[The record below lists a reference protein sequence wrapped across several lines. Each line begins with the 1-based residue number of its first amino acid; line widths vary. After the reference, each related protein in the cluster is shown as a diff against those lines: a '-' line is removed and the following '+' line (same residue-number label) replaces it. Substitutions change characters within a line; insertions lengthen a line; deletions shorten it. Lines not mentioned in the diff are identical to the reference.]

1 MAQHPRPDHA
11 NTQHVVRNGTRAAA
25 LLAVAAATGLV
36 AVLLALRVLALAGDL
51 PSPRFE
57 TYLEIPLVGTGGL
70 LAAWVSLSS
79 ALAASC
85 VLVRSAGRRWAA
97 GERLVLQ
104 HAPALVRRLASTGV
118 AVSIGAGLALGAGT
132 AQAAEADPVPRATS
146 PGVVDLGWQSTSP
159 GSPSTSDPATAG
171 AGPSTVPRSAEDEA
185 TAALPVPEVPV
196 PETRQE
202 ADVATPSP
210 GSAVPPV
217 PDEPPVDPASVSE
230 VPQDHRVGTAAD
242 PPPGTPTAGRTGP
255 DHVPLSDLLGGSQR
269 AAPEQRVGLTRPAA
283 AAPDDDLSEESATA
297 ARSPLV
303 ASEASTVSVV
313 VLRGDSLWSLAGRA
327 LGPDAT
333 DAEITAEWPRWYAAN
348 AETIGQDPN
357 LIRPGQVL
365 QAPRSP

>member
-36 AVLLALRVLALAGDL
+36 AVLLTLRVLAVAGDL

-104 HAPALVRRLASTGV
+104 HAPAIVRRLASTGV

-159 GSPSTSDPATAG
+159 GSPSASDPATAG
-171 AGPSTVPRSAEDEA
+171 GGPSTVPRSAEDEA
-185 TAALPVPEVPV
+185 TTALPAPELPA
-196 PETRQE
+196 PGTRQE

-210 GSAVPPV
+210 GSAVPV
-217 PDEPPVDPASVSE
+217 PDVAPPVDPASVSE
-230 VPQDHRVGTAAD
+230 VPQDHRVGTTAD
-242 PPPGTPTAGRTGP
+242 PPPGTPTVGRTGP

-283 AAPDDDLSEESATA
+283 TAPDDALSEESATA
-297 ARSPLV
+297 ARSPLA

-365 QAPRSP
+365 QVPRTP